1 MNGHEIVE
9 MIKEHANSGASLS
22 LSPVGVKE
30 LNAVIGWH
38 LIKDEPAPLGTDVI
52 VCDRDGDCAVAQY
65 GLGVW
70 DISNA
75 GTSYDMAEPTL
86 QLGEII
92 AWMRLPKRPAGSP

>member
-1 MNGHEIVE
+1 MDGHEIVG
-9 MIKEHANSGASLS
+9 MIKEHANDGASLS
-22 LSPVGVKE
+22 LSSSGVKA
-30 LNAVIGWH
+30 LHSVIGWH
-38 LIKDEPAPLGTDVI
+38 LIKDEPAPSGTDLL
-52 VCDRDGDCAVAQY
+52 VCDSDGDCAVAQY

-86 QLGEII
+86 QLGVII